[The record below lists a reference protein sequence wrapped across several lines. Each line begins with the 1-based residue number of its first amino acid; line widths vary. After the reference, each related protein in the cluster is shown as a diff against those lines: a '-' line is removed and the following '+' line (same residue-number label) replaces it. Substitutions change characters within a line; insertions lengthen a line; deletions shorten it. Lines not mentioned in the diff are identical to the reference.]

1 MQILNKLRSILL
13 GSIVAL
19 SAGAQEAEAPPP
31 SIAVAPNRIVLEVGA
46 KPATE
51 SATIVNLGNRS
62 VNIDTSLVNWDLDDG
77 NEFRELPPDAG
88 SLPAAIILNPVRFT
102 IPEGGSQ
109 TVRFMVLPERLATA
123 GEHRAMMFFSE
134 IVDTDRPGI
143 KMRFRLGMPIYARL
157 GEADLSLKV
166 HDVNLQRDAQQAAL
180 EFDISALGNAHVR
193 PTGYYLLWPKDRFP
207 GKKKALKS
215 LRRLAKDNSRSTP
228 KNASGGPLSPR
239 PVMPGTRRKVS
250 SPLQLPA
257 ESGNFVIAVHLSGE
271 AGSFEEVLN
280 VEI

>member
-1 MQILNKLRSILL
+1 MQILNRLAPSLL
-13 GSIVAL
+13 GSILAV
-19 SAGAQEAEAPPP
+19 SAGAQETAAPPP
-31 SIAVAPNRIVLEVGA
+31 SIAVAPNRIVLELGA

-62 VNIDTSLVNWDLDDG
+62 VNIDTSLVNWDLDDR
-77 NEFRELPPDAG
+77 NEFRELPPEAG
-88 SLPAAIILNPVRFT
+88 SLPAAIIMNPVRFS

-109 TVRFMVLPERLATA
+109 TVRLMVLPERLASE

-157 GEADLSLKV
+157 GEANLSLKV
-166 HDVNLQRDAQQAAL
+166 HEVSLQREAEQAAL

-193 PTGYYLLWPKDRFP
+193 PTGYYLLWPKDSFP
-207 GKKKALKS
+207 GEKKAMKS
-215 LRRLAKDNSRSTP
+215 VRRLAKDNSRPPP

-250 SPLQLPA
+250 SPLQLPGD
-257 ESGNFVIAVHLSGE
+257 SGNFVIAVHLSGE
-271 AGSFEEVLN
+271 EGSFEEVLN